1 MKNTVLVEGHR
12 GYSAKYPENTLISF
26 AAAMDLGVDGVELDI
41 RWSADKVL
49 MVIHDASLYRT
60 CDVDVNISTL
70 TLEQIKALSA
80 HYPKKF
86 GNQFANQN
94 VTVPTL
100 EEFLQLRAE
109 KRPDLLVCVE
119 LKQNSPEYID
129 AVVEMLCRYEALP
142 YCTFFTYDAGALAY
156 VKTKYQ
162 VYAMGL
168 PDFQMR
174 GYAADTYS
182 HYDALCISVA
192 QMRSEIFSIYQQK
205 SLPIQVYTAD
215 TEADARFCIENGAEL
230 VMANDPT
237 ALLKL
242 LGRL

>member
-49 MVIHDASLYRT
+49 MVIHDPSLYRT
-60 CDVDVNISTL
+60 CDVEVNVNQL
-70 TLEQIKALSA
+70 TLEQIKELSD

-86 GNQFANQN
+86 GDQFADQN

-109 KRPDLLVCVE
+109 KRPDLLIGVE
-119 LKQNSPEYID
+119 LKLTSPEYVD
-129 AVVEMLCRYEALP
+129 AVVALLDQYQALP

-156 VKTKYQ
+156 VKTKHH
-162 VYAMGL
+162 VHAMGF

-174 GYAADTYS
+174 GYTADTYS
-182 HYDALCISVA
+182 HYDELCISVA
-192 QMRSEIFSIYQQK
+192 QMRSEIFPIYQQK
-205 SLPIQVYTAD
+205 GLPLQVYTPD
-215 TEADARFCIENGAEL
+215 TEADARFCLENGAKL
-230 VMANDPT
+230 IMANDPT
-237 ALLKL
+237 AMLKV

>member
-49 MVIHDASLYRT
+49 MVIHDPSLYRT
-60 CDVDVNISTL
+60 CNVDVNVNTL
-70 TLEQIKALSA
+70 TLEQIKELSA

-86 GNQFANQN
+86 GDQFANQN

-109 KRPDLLVCVE
+109 KRPDLLIGVE
-119 LKQNSPEYID
+119 FKLTSPEYVD
-129 AVVEMLCRYEALP
+129 AVIEMLNRYEALP
-142 YCTFFTYDAGALAY
+142 YCTFFTYDAGVLAY

-162 VYAMGL
+162 LCTMGF

-174 GYAADTYS
+174 GYTADTYS
-182 HYDALCISVA
+182 HYDELCISVA
-192 QMRSEIFSIYQQK
+192 QMRSEIFPIYQEK
-205 SLPIQVYTAD
+205 GWPLQVYTAD
-215 TEADARFCIENGAEL
+215 TEADARFCIENGAKL

-242 LGRL
+242 QGRL

>member
-1 MKNTVLVEGHR
+1 MKNNVLVEGHR

-49 MVIHDASLYRT
+49 MVIHDPSLYRT
-60 CDVDVNISTL
+60 CDVEVNVNQL
-70 TLEQIKALSA
+70 TLAQIKELSA

-86 GNQFANQN
+86 GDQFANQN

-109 KRPDLLVCVE
+109 KRPDLLIGVE
-119 LKQNSPEYID
+119 LKLTSPEYVD
-129 AVVEMLCRYEALP
+129 AVVALLDQYQALP

-156 VKTKYQ
+156 VKTKHH
-162 VYAMGL
+162 VHAMGF

-174 GYAADTYS
+174 GYTADTYS
-182 HYDALCISVA
+182 HYDELCISVA
-192 QMRSEIFSIYQQK
+192 QMRSEIFPIYQQK
-205 SLPIQVYTAD
+205 GLPLQVYTPD
-215 TEADARFCIENGAEL
+215 TEADARFCLENGAKL
-230 VMANDPT
+230 IMANDPT
-237 ALLKL
+237 AMLKV

>member
-12 GYSAKYPENTLISF
+12 GYSAKYPENTLIAF
-26 AAAMDLGVDGVELDI
+26 EAAMDLGVDGVELDI

-60 CDVDVNISTL
+60 CDVEVNVNQL
-70 TLEQIKALSA
+70 TLEQIKEVSA

-86 GNQFANQN
+86 GDQFANQN

-100 EEFLQLRAE
+100 EEFLQLRAR
-109 KRPDLLVCVE
+109 KRPDLLIGVE
-119 LKQNSPEYID
+119 LKLTSPEYID
-129 AVVEMLCRYEALP
+129 AVVALLDQYGALP

-156 VKTKYQ
+156 VKTKHQ
-162 VYAMGL
+162 VHAMGF

-182 HYDALCISVA
+182 HYDELCISVA
-192 QMRSEIFSIYQQK
+192 QMRSEIFPIYQTK
-205 SLPIQVYTAD
+205 GLPLQVYTPD
-215 TEADARFCIENGAEL
+215 TEADARFCLENGAGL
-230 VMANDPT
+230 IMANDPS
-237 ALLKL
+237 AMLKV

>member
-1 MKNTVLVEGHR
+1 MEKVLVEGHR
-12 GYSAKYPENTLISF
+12 GYSAKYPENTLLAF
-26 AAAMDLGVDGVELDI
+26 EAAMDLGVDGVELDI

-49 MVIHDASLYRT
+49 MVIHDPSLYRT
-60 CDVDVNISTL
+60 CGMDVNVNQL
-70 TLEQIKALSA
+70 TLAQIKEISA

-86 GNQFANQN
+86 GDQFANQN

-109 KRPDLLVCVE
+109 KRPDLLIGVE
-119 LKQNSPEYID
+119 LKLTSSEYVD
-129 AVVEMLCRYEALP
+129 AVVALLDQYEALP

-162 VYAMGL
+162 VHAMGF

-174 GYAADTYS
+174 GYTADTYS
-182 HYDALCISVA
+182 HYDELCISVA
-192 QMRSEIFSIYQQK
+192 QMKSEIFPIYQAK
-205 SLPIQVYTAD
+205 GLPLQVYTPD
-215 TEADARFCIENGAEL
+215 TEADARFCLENGASL
-230 VMANDPT
+230 IMANDPS
-237 ALLKL
+237 AMLKV